1 MNFFSHLEGLSPRV
15 RGNPGG
21 LSPAQL
27 RVRSIPACT
36 GEPGVCPCAEEGAA
50 VYPRVYGGTG
60 LIHTRPSLY
69 RGLSPRV
76 RGNHMSASQRTEN
89 SRSIPACTGEPGDAI
104 HGGCYQRVYPRVY
117 GGTELPRTENGLDH
131 GLSPRVRGNHKEP
144 DGSDW
149 YTRSIPA
156 CTGEPWSDTR
166 RGRIS
171 RVYPRVYGGTQ
182 ADQRGEYHR
191 YGLSPRVRGNRHD
204 DKESVPDRGSIP
216 ACTGEPR
223 LRRRNGQPHPVYP
236 RVYGGTRERYLQE
249 ILSYGL
255 SPRVRGNRT

>member
-1 MNFFSHLEGLSPRV
+1 
-15 RGNPGG
+15 
-21 LSPAQL
+21 
-27 RVRSIPACT
+27 
-36 GEPGVCPCAEEGAA
+36 
-50 VYPRVYGGTG
+50 
-60 LIHTRPSLY
+60 
-69 RGLSPRV
+69 
-76 RGNHMSASQRTEN
+76 MSASQRTEN

-144 DGSDW
+144 DRSDW

-191 YGLSPRVRGNRHD
+191 YGLSPRVRGNPYSSALGLPRAQVYPRVYGGTD
-204 DKESVPDRGSIP
+204 IGRELIESVPDRGSIP